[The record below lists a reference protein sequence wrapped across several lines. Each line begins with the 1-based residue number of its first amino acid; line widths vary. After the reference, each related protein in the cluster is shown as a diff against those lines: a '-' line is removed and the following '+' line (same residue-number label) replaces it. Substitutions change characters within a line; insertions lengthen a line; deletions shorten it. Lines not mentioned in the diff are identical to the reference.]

1 MSGAIDPSLLGLND
15 CDCCEGITV
24 QTPVEVY
31 NRPGLNAI
39 AYRMGTHAQFKQT
52 LLAKLSTSKKPVLR
66 GLSTRENSDFAIA
79 FLDACAIGA
88 DVLTFY
94 HERIANESYIRTA
107 TERLSLL
114 HLSRL
119 IGYELRPGVA
129 ASTYLAFTVE
139 DADSSPRKAT
149 IEIGS
154 KVQSVPAPGE
164 QPQTFETIEKL
175 EARAE
180 WNVIKPRLTQ
190 QHPIKG
196 NADRLL
202 FEGLATAL
210 KPGDGLLLSPDD
222 GSKPIFRQV
231 LEVITQ
237 PIQQHTEVHL
247 QSLSSGLDLARPA
260 GSMGL
265 LATAISLVT
274 RQFLNSGTISA
285 TNLAAKSQI
294 QNFELSEIF
303 ANLSATQSPPPNV
316 FAFRTR
322 ASIFGHNAPRWDSL
336 PNTQRFGEF
345 ISKRRT
351 PTTENTAETEFVY
364 QDGPYSNRQNS
375 WAETNLDK
383 YNGEPLASD
392 KVYLDNVYTGITKE
406 SWVVLK
412 DGTKSESYLVKEAM
426 ELSKSDFALSA
437 KVTRLT
443 LSSQESFDKLSIRKT
458 TVFAQSEKLK
468 LARLPIETPVSSSE
482 IDLDSAVEG
491 LVIGQAV
498 IICGELS
505 KNRGNHACEQATL
518 AKVDYVFRDNEGF
531 TKLTLSKGLRND
543 YVRNTVT
550 INANVVLATHGETVQ
565 EVLGSGGERQSYQ
578 KFTLRQPP
586 LTYISASTPSG
597 AASTLQVR
605 VNDLLWHEVSTL
617 YGKGAQERVYVT
629 RNSDEAKTTLIFNGH
644 LPTGQDNVKATY
656 RKGIGLGG
664 LVKADQLSLLMTRP
678 LGVKGVTNPQPSRG
692 AEDAEALEQARR
704 NAPLTVLTLD
714 RIVSL
719 QDYEDFARAFAGIG
733 KALAT
738 WVWNGQHQGVF
749 VTVAGPKGAFV
760 DVDSPL
766 YQNLV
771 AGMQKAGDRYIP
783 LQVKSYR
790 LALFRIKASIKIDP
804 DYLPKKVLEAVW
816 QSLRTQFGF
825 DTRAFGQPV
834 ALSEAIAIIQ
844 TVPGIVAVD
853 VDKFYR
859 FGETEDLQSRLAAA
873 APQAG
878 ADGTVAVAELL
889 LLDPNSPFD
898 DFGIMP

>member
-39 AYRMGTHAQFKQT
+39 AYRVGTHAQFKQT

-66 GLSTRENSDFAIA
+66 GLTTRENSDFVIA

-94 HERIANESYIRTA
+94 HERIANESYIRTT

-180 WNVIKPRLTQ
+180 WNAIKPRQTRPQILSKSSFS
-190 QHPIKG
+190 ILFKG
-196 NADRLL
+196 IS
-202 FEGLATAL
+202 TKL
-210 KPGDGLLLSPDD
+210 KPGDMVWIVTETDKVSRKVRKVTVDNSAQQTLIEIQEVPRSAPFYPAPAYKRYLALGKVKLKKLDLQAIRTDISQYEWKQSDLASVAQIRDWDRRTLKEGIIAQQKLTQTPSTIAVYAFRTVAALFGYNAPPKLKSYTNNIPEFEEPTVDEKANLISLDNAYEGIAIGSFIMLQKPGSDPEIYEIEAVEPRPRTNYGLSAKTTILTVKPNWNPTQSFSLIRQTTVYAQSEELELADEPIPDPVEGRSILLNGFFPDLQVSQKVILIGERID
-222 GSKPIFRQV
+222 LPVIGS
-231 LEVITQ
+231 EVITIADIRTIGGYTQ
-237 PIQQHTEVHL
+237 LNLLKALENSYHRHTL
-247 QSLSSGLDLARPA
+247 
-260 GSMGL
+260 
-265 LATAISLVT
+265 
-274 RQFLNSGTISA
+274 
-285 TNLAAKSQI
+285 
-294 QNFELSEIF
+294 
-303 ANLSATQSPPPNV
+303 
-316 FAFRTR
+316 
-322 ASIFGHNAPRWDSL
+322 
-336 PNTQRFGEF
+336 
-345 ISKRRT
+345 
-351 PTTENTAETEFVY
+351 
-364 QDGPYSNRQNS
+364 
-375 WAETNLDK
+375 
-383 YNGEPLASD
+383 
-392 KVYLDNVYTGITKE
+392 
-406 SWVVLK
+406 
-412 DGTKSESYLVKEAM
+412 
-426 ELSKSDFALSA
+426 
-437 KVTRLT
+437 
-443 LSSQESFDKLSIRKT
+443 
-458 TVFAQSEKLK
+458 
-468 LARLPIETPVSSSE
+468 
-482 IDLDSAVEG
+482 
-491 LVIGQAV
+491 
-498 IICGELS
+498 
-505 KNRGNHACEQATL
+505 
-518 AKVDYVFRDNEGF
+518 
-531 TKLTLSKGLRND
+531 
-543 YVRNTVT
+543 T
-550 INANVVLATHGETVQ
+550 INANVVLSTHGETVQ
-565 EVLGSGGERQSYQ
+565 ETLGSGGESQSYQ

-617 YGKGAQERVYVT
+617 YGKGVQERVYVT
-629 RNSDEAKTTLIFNGH
+629 RNNDEAKTTLIFNSH

-664 LVKADQLSLLMTRP
+664 LIKADQLSLLMTRP

-692 AEDAEALEQARR
+692 AEDPEALEQARR

-749 VTVAGPKGAFV
+749 VTVAGPNGAFV
-760 DVDSPL
+760 DADSPL

-771 AGMQKAGDRYIP
+771 DGMQKAGDRYIP

-790 LALFRIKASIKIDP
+790 LALFRIKASIKINP
-804 DYLPKKVLEAVW
+804 DYLPDKVLEAVW
-816 QSLRTQFGF
+816 QSLHTQFSF
-825 DTRAFGQPV
+825 DARAFGQPV

-844 TVPGIVAVD
+844 TVPGVVAVD

-878 ADGTVAVAELL
+878 ADGTVAAAELL
-889 LLDPNSPFD
+889 LLDPNSSFD
-898 DFGIMP
+898 DVGIMP